1 MRALIVDDEQPAR
14 LRLRQ
19 LLGELGVEVV
29 GEAEDG
35 PQALERIAAVAP
47 DVVLLDIQM
56 PGCSGLDVAASLP
69 EPRPP
74 LVFCTAFD
82 QHAVDAFELNA
93 VDYVLKPVSRAR
105 LEQAIARVRVAD
117 AGATSAALTRLSAI
131 AREYPTRFLGR
142 RGQRFRVVP
151 QHDVLYFALDGGLTR
166 VHARAGH
173 YWMEPSLSD
182 LEARVDP
189 ARFYRVSR
197 NAIVSLDAVAE
208 VVPQEGGPAEA
219 VLTDGTRLPVS
230 RRRVAGLL
238 ERLAGA

>member
-35 PQALERIAAVAP
+35 PQAIERIAAAAP

-82 QHAVDAFELNA
+82 RHAVDAFELNA

-142 RGQRFRVVP
+142 RGQRFHVVP
-151 QHDVLYFALDGGLTR
+151 QQDVLYFALDGGLTR
-166 VHARAGH
+166 VHVRAGH

-197 NAIVSLDAVAE
+197 NAIVNLDAVAE

-219 VLTDGTRLPVS
+219 VLSDGTRLPVS

>member
-35 PQALERIAAVAP
+35 PQALQQIASVAP

-69 EPRPP
+69 EPRPR

-82 QHAVDAFELNA
+82 EHAVDAFELNV

-117 AGATSAALTRLSAI
+117 AGAASAALTRLASTTRA
-131 AREYPTRFLGR
+131 YPTRFVGR
-142 RGQRFRVVP
+142 RGSRFRVVP
-151 QHDVLYFALDGGLTR
+151 QGEVLYFALDAGLTR
-166 VHARAGH
+166 VHTKAGH
-173 YWMEPSLSD
+173 YWMEPTLSD

-197 NAIVSLDAVAE
+197 NALVNLDAVAE
-208 VVPQEGGPAEA
+208 VVPREGGPAEA
-219 VLTDGTRLPVS
+219 VLSDGTRLAVS

>member
-35 PQALERIAAVAP
+35 PQAIERIAAAAP

-82 QHAVDAFELNA
+82 RHAVDAFELNA

-142 RGQRFRVVP
+142 RGQRFHVVP
-151 QHDVLYFALDGGLTR
+151 QQDVLYFALDGGLTR
-166 VHARAGH
+166 VHVRAGH
-173 YWMEPSLSD
+173 YWMEPDRKS
-182 LEARVDP
+182 
-189 ARFYRVSR
+189 
-197 NAIVSLDAVAE
+197 
-208 VVPQEGGPAEA
+208 VV
-219 VLTDGTRLPVS
+219 
-230 RRRVAGLL
+230 
-238 ERLAGA
+238 